1 MARDFDLPADWEGS
15 QLIFKAGTP
24 IKTQHWQKDQTDHVW
39 INGEPLGR
47 MRQWPDQNIV
57 IPAKLLNKGGKNRIT
72 WRFQPNPWSNLGAL
86 ASPIVLAS
94 DLRYRVAPYGGRL
107 KIEKAGS
114 PLVVTE
120 HFEIV
125 YPIYDAARSLAFS
138 PDGKQ
143 LASGYQ
149 YGSVR
154 LWDLAETLASNEIN
168 TAEPAQT
175 IRIGDVALVSLAW
188 SPDGKRLAVGSADY
202 RITLLDLINRKV
214 LRSYVG
220 HDGEVTALAFS
231 PDGSR
236 LASASH
242 DRTVKVW
249 DSSSGKELLTL
260 AGHSGPV
267 EAVAYAADGKSI
279 ASAIDKTHIRLW
291 DASTGKTLRTLD
303 SRVAPVAELVV
314 ETHNYIPYLDEFS
327 EGMPGRVLSLAFSP
341 DGKRLASGS
350 QEGFINQW
358 DLASGQKQ
366 TLVPRR
372 SVYDTDD
379 RALKAMYSSDGKE
392 LISVHTGRGYAQKW
406 DSETGQGGERF
417 ALLGTGRFKSVS
429 WLPPGKGPDRPAI
442 GFENYPVGLYIT
454 KDCEEPGMK
463 VASYDGRV
471 GEAAGLRCAETG
483 QRGGHQAH

>member
-1 MARDFDLPADWEGS
+1 M
-15 QLIFKAGTP
+15 
-24 IKTQHWQKDQTDHVW
+24 
-39 INGEPLGR
+39 
-47 MRQWPDQNIV
+47 
-57 IPAKLLNKGGKNRIT
+57 
-72 WRFQPNPWSNLGAL
+72 
-86 ASPIVLAS
+86 
-94 DLRYRVAPYGGRL
+94 
-107 KIEKAGS
+107 
-114 PLVVTE
+114 
-120 HFEIV
+120 

-154 LWDLAETLASNEIN
+154 LWDVDKTLAVKEIN

-175 IRIGDVALVSLAW
+175 IRIGDVALVSLAY

-214 LRSYVG
+214 LRSFVG

-231 PDGSR
+231 PDGTR

-249 DSSSGKELLTL
+249 DSSSGKKLLTL

-267 EAVAYAADGKSI
+267 DAVAYSADGKSI

-303 SRVAPVAELVV
+303 SRVAPVEDIVV
-314 ETHNYIPYLDEFS
+314 ETHAYIPYLDEFS

-358 DLASGQKQ
+358 DLASGKKQ
-366 TLVPRR
+366 TMVPRR

-379 RALKAMYSSDGKE
+379 RALKAMYSGDGKK
-392 LISVHTGRGYAQKW
+392 LISVHTGKGYAQKW
-406 DSETGQGGERF
+406 DSKTGQGGERF
-417 ALLGTGRFKSVS
+417 ALLGNGRFKFVP
-429 WLPPGKGPDRPAI
+429 WLPPGKGPNRPAI
-442 GFENYPVGLYIT
+442 GFENYPVGLYTT
-454 KDCEEPGMK
+454 KACEEPGMK
-463 VASYDGRV
+463 VASYDGRWEKLPDFDALKPAKQGV
-471 GEAAGLRCAETG
+471 IRHIDQEHLSGTTWRLEPPNEDGIRILRAPFSGWRVSSHFHC
-483 QRGGHQAH
+483 RGASQ